1 MREVPGDDADEEAR
15 GRHRRLLERFMA
27 SFGPQSRC
35 VHEARKVLSRPC
47 VIYTM
52 KISVKKAQIS
62 WSHRSCRRFSPA
74 RRCHTF
80 PIALCRVVE
89 HDQVEQVIHRSGDP
103 GEPDQPGVLPGVKE
117 AAEVA
122 VIRGLPG
129 GCGITLTSH
138 IDHLVVQL
146 HDILFRLSGPASTVD
161 LRFSEQW
168 FRLPAGWTEERL
180 YAEEGLHFIDI
191 AAPVENLAR
200 KLYAMHRQEEQELE
214 KQRWETEEEREKRL
228 QQEEAMRKREE
239 EERRKIR
246 ERNVER
252 MRRDHEAAAAAKR
265 IPPVWDAALWNI
277 SEVQPA
283 GNRYSKF
290 KLSMNSNKQVCCEF
304 VGHQGLREMLRRVED
319 GECVLPISKIAPK
332 PATSRALE
340 TLGSVE
346 GYCDL
351 DTWGT
356 RLERGHFMDRS
367 GRTLSSVL
375 MASRSPVKVFTIQVL
390 TDKLDILLDD
400 GMIVSCRYR
409 VSIDIHCDDVSSSE
423 LLTTNW
429 AYHILCKNTDGEGMT
444 TFSTLLVQLKKKLQL
459 QLTKEESDVYNMSRI
474 DDEEE
479 NKDPAKQWRKQQEW
493 VPAKSKHEFEEVEL
507 SDCGMLFPSPW

>member
-1 MREVPGDDADEEAR
+1 MREVPGGDANEETR
-15 GRHRRLLERFMA
+15 GRHRPLLERFMA

-35 VHEARKVLSRPC
+35 AYEARKRGD
-47 VIYTM
+47 IG
-52 KISVKKAQIS
+52 Q
-62 WSHRSCRRFSPA
+62 A
-74 RRCHTF
+74 RRAG
-80 PIALCRVVE
+80 PAGGS
-89 HDQVEQVIHRSGDP
+89 SGDP
-103 GEPDQPGVLPGVKE
+103 QGVVACAVEGGGRDPGAGAARGMRDHPG
-117 AAEVA
+117 
-122 VIRGLPG
+122 
-129 GCGITLTSH
+129 LTSH
-138 IDHLVVQL
+138 IDHLVVRL

-180 YAEEGLHFIDI
+180 YAEEGLYFIDI
-191 AAPVENLAR
+191 AAPVENLVR
-200 KLYAMHRQEEQELE
+200 KLYAMHRQEKQELE
-214 KQRWETEEEREKRL
+214 RQRWETEEEREKRL
-228 QQEEAMRKREE
+228 QQDEAMRKREE

-252 MRRDHEAAAAAKR
+252 MRRDNEAAAAAKR
-265 IPPVWDAALWNI
+265 IPLVWDAALWNI
-277 SEVQPA
+277 SEVQSA
-283 GNRYSKF
+283 GHRYSKF

-304 VGHQGLREMLRRVED
+304 VGHLGLREMLQRVED
-319 GECVLPISKIAPK
+319 GECVLPISKIALK
-332 PATSRALE
+332 QGTSRALE

-351 DTWGT
+351 DT

-375 MASRSPVKVFTIQVL
+375 MASRSPATVFTIQVL

-400 GMIVSCRYR
+400 GIIVSGRYR

-423 LLTTNW
+423 LLTTIW
-429 AYHILCKNTDGEGMT
+429 AYHILCKNIDGEG

-459 QLTKEESDVYNMSRI
+459 QLTKEESDVSNMSRI

-479 NKDPAKQWRKQQEW
+479 NKDPAQQWRKQQGW
-493 VPAKSKHEFEEVEL
+493 VPAKPKHEFEEVEL
-507 SDCGMLFPSPW
+507 SDCGMLFPSLW